1 MRNSFWPFSTVS
13 PRERNLLLPRKESIL
28 RLFYSASQPRIE
40 RFSTRSFFPAGGE
53 FCPIDRGR
61 ICSNKYSLWRR
72 QVLYVY
78 VFPGNRFEG
87 IKFAHFRIFF
97 FASWKR
103 EKFAEE
109 FFLSLS
115 RERREKGRFDATE
128 EEER

>member
-1 MRNSFWPFSTVS
+1 M
-13 PRERNLLLPRKESIL
+13 
-28 RLFYSASQPRIE
+28 
-40 RFSTRSFFPAGGE
+40 
-53 FCPIDRGR
+53 
-61 ICSNKYSLWRR
+61 
-72 QVLYVY
+72 LYVY

-115 RERREKGRFDATE
+115 RERREKGRFEATE
-128 EEER
+128 EEERSGERQISMQNELFIKMFARMFRENIHIEQRTLLLTEQNRDYR